1 MSSEGRRIH
10 LYRVNTIKLKL
21 DDFISPVEKEV
32 LSLMTPVFSKSLKV
46 IKENDSIQRSFFLY
60 DRSNI
65 VKKTFV
71 SELNDFLPLMC
82 SFSYFGKTK
91 NIQNINLISPKNAH
105 KFYIEKYAIRE
116 KLDFQLKH
124 LNGT

>member
-91 NIQNINLISPKNAH
+91 DIRNINLISPKNAH

>member
-1 MSSEGRRIH
+1 
-10 LYRVNTIKLKL
+10 
-21 DDFISPVEKEV
+21 
-32 LSLMTPVFSKSLKV
+32 MTPVFSKSLKV